1 MPSIPRIVAV
11 DPGYEIAR
19 IVRGAMALL
28 DRQAILVEVP
38 TADDALAEVQQS
50 DVQLVVT
57 AFALAGTATGIEL
70 ATHIVHETLATPVI
84 VLADADDHVQDEASR
99 ADLPFQ
105 VYVRPAVDGFLRG
118 LRMALDGEPLLP
130 VEIREPE
137 FATDLPPVPDVDID
151 MLRDTAVGLMRD
163 VGAMGVIVADRT
175 GRVLVDQG
183 ATGYVDRQK
192 LAAILGPSF
201 AQAAGIGELVGGDA
215 WTMQYYDGERLD
227 LFGLALGIHHFMCL
241 VFEGSNRGAFGA
253 VTMFGRRA
261 ADQIIEMIGEA
272 AYRSYAL
279 PPSPAPAVEERLAV
293 PERVEEEP
301 ALFAEPYEEVAALD
315 ALFDEEAAPEDEYG
329 PVSDIDLDVL
339 FGQSVDE
346 GLADTLFDLDGLRD
360 LVESL
365 PSDDSSQV
373 GYDEARDMGI
383 IDE

>member
-19 IVRGAMALL
+19 ILRGAMALL
-28 DRQAILVEVP
+28 GRQVILVEVP

-57 AFALAGTATGIEL
+57 AYRLASSANGIEL
-70 ATHIVHETLATPVI
+70 ATHIVHETLGTPVI
-84 VLADADDHVQDEASR
+84 VLADAGDRVSDQASIVD
-99 ADLPFQ
+99 APFQ
-105 VYVRPAVDGFLRG
+105 VFVRPAVDGFLRG
-118 LRMALDGEPLLP
+118 LRMALDGES
-130 VEIREPE
+130 VAVSDEREVAP
-137 FATDLPPVPDVDID
+137 ALDLAPIPDVDTD

-163 VGAMGVIVADRT
+163 VGAMGIIVADRT

-183 ATGYVDRQK
+183 ATGYVDREK

-201 AQAAGIGELVGGDA
+201 AQAAEIGDLIGGDA

-272 AYRSYAL
+272 AYRSIE
-279 PPSPAPAVEERLAV
+279 PPVSAAPVIEERGPV
-293 PERVEEEP
+293 EQIEEE
-301 ALFAEPYEEVAALD
+301 LDFYIEPDEEVAALE
-315 ALFDEEAAPEDEYG
+315 ALFDEEPTPELEFG
-329 PVSDIDLDVL
+329 PASDIDLDVL

-346 GLADTLFDLDGLRD
+346 GLADSLFDLDGLSE

-365 PSDDSSQV
+365 PSEDGSHV

>member
-50 DVQLVVT
+50 DVQLVIT
-57 AFALAGTATGIEL
+57 AYHLTGSANGIEL
-70 ATHIVHETLATPVI
+70 ATHIVHETLGTPVI
-84 VLADADDHVQDEASR
+84 VLADALDPVSDQSSLTDA
-99 ADLPFQ
+99 PFQ
-105 VYVRPAVDGFLRG
+105 VFVRPAVDGFLRG
-118 LRMALDGEPLLP
+118 LRMALDGESPAITEEQVIAP
-130 VEIREPE
+130 
-137 FATDLPPVPDVDID
+137 AADLPPVPAVDND

-163 VGAMGVIVADRT
+163 VGAMGIIVADRT

-183 ATGYVDRQK
+183 ATGYVDRER

-201 AQAAGIGELVGGDA
+201 AQAAEIGDLIGGDA
-215 WTMQYYDGERLD
+215 WTMQYYDGDRLD

-272 AYRSYAL
+272 AYRGVE
-279 PPSPAPAVEERLAV
+279 PPVSVAPVIDERGSS
-293 PERVEEEP
+293 EQFEEEE
-301 ALFAEPYEEVAALD
+301 FYAEPEEEVAALE
-315 ALFDEEAAPEDEYG
+315 ALFDEEPTPEVEFG
-329 PVSDIDLDVL
+329 PASDIDLDVL
-339 FGQSVDE
+339 FGQGVDE
-346 GLADTLFDLDGLRD
+346 GMADSFFDLDGLSD

-365 PSDDSSQV
+365 PSEDGSRV